1 MSTRAGARTGGR
13 APWRC
18 PRKRSWAP
26 GMTPAQWY
34 CLLAGISLLLAG
46 ILGFIA
52 DATFDTA
59 GGSDPEGGNVG
70 GALQGDSFLG
80 FEVNGW
86 HNYVHILSGL
96 LLLAAFRR
104 RGPAKTVALA
114 FGVVYGLV
122 AIIGLI
128 DGNDVLGVIPVN
140 PADNILHIALS
151 ALGILTGLM
160 SRGNRRN
167 WVPQPRRRDPE
178 AGRRR
183 SRPRRSPRGRPL
195 ALASESGP
203 RGVTLPRRRER
214 PNRHPCASALSPA
227 GPSPVDRALAEN
239 CNGHA
244 IIVRPTTPT
253 PTRSF
258 NSAPAAPVPCQ

>member
-1 MSTRAGARTGGR
+1 MSTRPGARAASAHHSNARGDADGR
-13 APWRC
+13 Q
-18 PRKRSWAP
+18 

-86 HNYVHILSGL
+86 HNIVHILSGL

-128 DGNDVLGVIPVN
+128 DGNDVLGIIPVN

-160 SRGNRRN
+160 SRGNRRDSDRSLAGETQKPA
-167 WVPQPRRRDPE
+167 VADRDHGGHR
-178 AGRRR
+178 AG
-183 SRPRRSPRGRPL
+183 
-195 ALASESGP
+195 
-203 RGVTLPRRRER
+203 
-214 PNRHPCASALSPA
+214 
-227 GPSPVDRALAEN
+227 
-239 CNGHA
+239 
-244 IIVRPTTPT
+244 VR
-253 PTRSF
+253 
-258 NSAPAAPVPCQ
+258 